1 MKIRVIPV
9 SVYRFPLGDC
19 TNNGVS
25 KFFDKLLIAC
35 PDGPD
40 SFDSDVCTP
49 VNFCMIER
57 RRLHHV
63 FNPSSDSEY
72 LTVVPAAVNDQ
83 GQTVK
88 RPGWWMNGGNI
99 AATSDSR
106 FRNMSD
112 YPLCIHDRRE

>member
-1 MKIRVIPV
+1 MRIRVLPV

-19 TNNGVS
+19 TNNGIS

-35 PDGPD
+35 PDGSD

-63 FNPSSDSEY
+63 FSPSDDSVY

-83 GQTVK
+83 GQIVK

-106 FRNMSD
+106 FRNMSA
-112 YPLCIHDRRE
+112 YPLCIHDRQE